1 MRHSALAVLALA
13 GTLLLSGAAQA
24 GIVVTYGAGV
34 TWPTAPDV
42 QTAHPSQ
49 YIGYNHP
56 YYGGYFT
63 QSFKVATTLVVE
75 KLYVMAARE
84 QASTSLMWMKFYEVD
99 NVHSVSL
106 GTLVGTVAATANELS
121 PSTSSVIT
129 EFALSGANQ
138 ITLPARAG
146 DAGYAILCYAD
157 DSSARWEAGKAG
169 NVYADGYWGGSYAGT
184 SDMIMALVG
193 SPIPEPATMSLLVI
207 GGVAALIRR
216 KRQ

>member
-1 MRHSALAVLALA
+1 MKYSTLAVLSLA
-13 GTLLLSGAAQA
+13 GMLLLYGAAQA
-24 GIVVTYGAGV
+24 GVVVTYGAGV

-42 QTAHPSQ
+42 QTANPSQ

-56 YYGGYFT
+56 YYSGYFT
-63 QSFKVATTLVVE
+63 QSFKVTTGLVVE

-129 EFALSGANQ
+129 EFALSGADQ
-138 ITLPARAG
+138 ITLPARTG

-193 SPIPEPATMSLLVI
+193 SPIPEPASVTLIVL
-207 GGVAALIRR
+207 GALAALIRGK
-216 KRQ
+216 KR